1 MRRDGVRGDIAAVSV
16 DPAPAPKRQAGR
28 PPDLEKAERILNTGW
43 ELFLDRGFENVS
55 MEAIAAAAGVSKV
68 TVYKY
73 YPDKVTL
80 FETAVLRATLEIEAA
95 QRLPSEGGS
104 LRERLEQF
112 GLGLMHFLGSP
123 PAIAFYSVLAGELR
137 RHPKLSRRFYDLGP
151 GRTMANLSAIIR
163 DGVAA
168 GEICVPDAAEAAEML
183 VGAWQGLTNYRLA
196 LAIDVEDYEAR
207 IAGRVRAAVDGF
219 LRAYAPGSPP
229 TAA

>member
-1 MRRDGVRGDIAAVSV
+1 MAA

-43 ELFLDRGFENVS
+43 ELFLARGFENVS
-55 MEAIAAAAGVSKV
+55 MEAIAAEAGVSKV
-68 TVYKY
+68 TVYKH

-80 FETAVLRATLEIEAA
+80 FEAAVLRATLDIEAA
-95 QRLPSEGGS
+95 QRLPTDGGT
-104 LRERLEQF
+104 LRERLERF

-137 RHPKLSRRFYDLGP
+137 RHPKLARRFYDLGP
-151 GRTMANLSAIIR
+151 GRTMANLSAMIR

-168 GEICVPDAAEAAEML
+168 GEIAVDDPVEAAEML

-196 LAIDVEDYEAR
+196 LAIDAEDYPDR
-207 IAGRVRAAVDGF
+207 IAERVRTGVDCF

>member
-1 MRRDGVRGDIAAVSV
+1 MSI
-16 DPAPAPKRQAGR
+16 DPLALPKRQAGR

-43 ELFLDRGFENVS
+43 ELFLASGFENVS
-55 MEAIAAAAGVSKV
+55 MEAIAAEAGVSKV

-95 QRLPSEGGS
+95 QRLPSESGS
-104 LRERLEQF
+104 LRERLEHF

-168 GEICVPDAAEAAEML
+168 GEISVDDPIEAAEML

-196 LAIDVEDYEAR
+196 LAIEVDDYADR
-207 IAGRVRAAVDGF
+207 IAGRVRAGVEMF
-219 LRAYAPGSPP
+219 LRAYTPGSPP